1 MKSVAGSPDS
11 AHLRGAT
18 PSCKGIWIPVF
29 HKWYQSGSE
38 VIEAVSQ
45 QMTNPTFEQTTA
57 RSRELH
63 TRALHVLPAGV
74 SYKNRFLE
82 PYPFYV
88 ESAHGSKVVD
98 LEGNQYTDYW
108 CTHFSMIL
116 GHSHPK
122 VRKALERQLKK
133 GWNFGLV
140 HELEVRHAELIKH
153 LVPSAE
159 MIRFSNS
166 GTEANMYAVR
176 LARTFT
182 KRSLIGK
189 FQGGWHGGYDALH
202 CAIKPPFELLPSGG
216 LTRGALKD
224 TLVLPYNDL
233 RGVRRI
239 IGKKK
244 LACLVVEPV
253 LGAGGMIPAER
264 GFLEGLR
271 ELCDETGALL
281 VFDEVI
287 TGFRLGLGGGQAHF
301 HVQPDLTV
309 FGKIIGGGL
318 PIGATAGRQDIME
331 RMDHTKY
338 SGDKY
343 CFHGGTGAANI
354 LTLVAG
360 EATIQTLRDEPVYDK
375 IDRLGETARTRL
387 QEIFDRS
394 SISARVTG
402 IDSLFAI
409 HFTKKKEV
417 RDIKQFGEEHKR
429 QSKRIFT
436 FLLNNGIVML
446 VPEHL
451 HAAISYSHS
460 EDEIDALISL
470 VEEYVKAQ
478 AL

>member
-1 MKSVAGSPDS
+1 MSP
-11 AHLRGAT
+11 
-18 PSCKGIWIPVF
+18 
-29 HKWYQSGSE
+29 
-38 VIEAVSQ
+38 
-45 QMTNPTFEQTTA
+45 QMNGPRFEQTTA
-57 RSRELH
+57 RSRELYQ
-63 TRALHVLPAGV
+63 RALHVLPAGV

-116 GHSHPK
+116 GHSHPR
-122 VRKALERQLKK
+122 VRRALEKQLER

-140 HELEVRHAELIKH
+140 HELEVRHAELIKQ

-182 KRSLIGK
+182 RRSLIGK
-189 FQGGWHGGYDALH
+189 FEGGWHGGYDALH
-202 CAIKPPFELLPSGG
+202 CAIKPPFDQLPSGG
-216 LTRGALKD
+216 LTRGSLED

-233 RGVRRI
+233 AGTRRI
-239 IGKKK
+239 IGRKK
-244 LACLVVEPV
+244 LACIVVEPV
-253 LGAGGMIPAER
+253 LGAGGMIPGEQA
-264 GFLEGLR
+264 FLEGLR
-271 ELCDETGALL
+271 KLCDETGTLL

-287 TGFRLGLGGGQAHF
+287 TGFRLGLGGGQAQF
-301 HVQPDLTV
+301 RVRPDLTV

-343 CFHGGTGAANI
+343 CFHGGTGAANV

-375 IDRLGETARTRL
+375 IDRLGGRARTML
-387 QEIFDRS
+387 QETFDRS
-394 SISARVTG
+394 GLTARITG
-402 IDSLFAI
+402 TGSLLAI
-409 HFTKKKEV
+409 HFAKKKAV
-417 RDIKQFGEEHKR
+417 RDIKHLSEEHKR
-429 QSKRIFT
+429 HSKRIFT
-436 FLLNNGIVML
+436 FLLNNGVLML
-446 VPEHL
+446 VPENL

-460 EDEIDALISL
+460 QDEIDSLISL
-470 VEEYVKAQ
+470 IGECVKTQ
-478 AL
+478 SL